1 MSQAAIRLQK
11 VSKRFVHR
19 GQSVTALQDVT
30 MDVMPGRFVSIVGPS
45 GCGKST
51 TLSLISGLM
60 PANEGQVFVD
70 GKSVN
75 GVQTDVGFMFQ
86 RDALLPWKTVLNNVT
101 LGLIFRGW
109 ESRKADA
116 HARSWLK
123 RVGLSGF
130 EHHYPYQLSGGM
142 RKRVA
147 LAQTMVYGPAIIL
160 MDEPFSALDVQTRN
174 LMENEVLGIFQEEHK
189 TVLFITHDLEEAIA
203 LSDEVIVM
211 TARPGRIKA
220 RYNIELPRPR
230 NVTEIRFDPHY
241 VKFYERIWADL
252 RDEVMINYE
261 RQADEGVVGKK
272 SPSAAVR

>member
-1 MSQAAIRLQK
+1 MSEAAIRLQK